1 MNPHVNEWLAAYH
14 DDELPVYRRQ
24 QVEKHLEDC
33 TACRAE
39 LESFVELSS
48 LLKVDQ
54 VPHQTPPQRF
64 AAQVNLRLPRTVS
77 SRTLQKEDQLPRWVM
92 GIPLVLIIVWA
103 FLAAALKVATFVL
116 TTDQFLGAEGGREA
130 IFSNWIQTE
139 SLLNTSAS
147 LFLFHVIIVICTSI
161 LFAAWM
167 ALWLAWKNNQN
178 EIIIKGGV
186 R

>member
-14 DDELPVYRRQ
+14 DGELPAYRRQ

-33 TACRAE
+33 AACRAE
-39 LESFVELSS
+39 LESFLELSS
-48 LLKVDQ
+48 LLKVDS

-64 AAQVNLRLPRTVS
+64 AAQVNLRLPRAVS

-92 GIPLVLIIVWA
+92 GVPLILIIVWA
-103 FLAAALKVATFVL
+103 FLAAALQVTTFVL
-116 TTDQFLGAEGGREA
+116 AADQVLGQREA
-130 IFSNWIQTE
+130 IFSNWIQSE
-139 SLLNTSAS
+139 SLLSTGAN
-147 LFLFHVIIVICTSI
+147 LILFHAILLICTTVLWS
-161 LFAAWM
+161 AWM

-178 EIIIKGGV
+178 ETTIKGGV

>member
-14 DDELPVYRRQ
+14 DGELPAYRRQ

-33 TACRAE
+33 AACSAE

-64 AAQVNLRLPRTVS
+64 AAQVNLRLPRAVP
-77 SRTLQKEDQLPRWVM
+77 SRTPESHVYIPRWVM

-103 FLAAALKVATFVL
+103 FLGAAIRVTAFVL
-116 TTDQFLGAEGGREA
+116 TADQALGQREA
-130 IFSNWIQTE
+130 IFSNWIKAE
-139 SLLNTSAS
+139 SLLNTSVNLI
-147 LFLFHVIIVICTSI
+147 LFNAILLICTTVLWS
-161 LFAAWM
+161 AWM

-178 EIIIKGGV
+178 EITIKGGV